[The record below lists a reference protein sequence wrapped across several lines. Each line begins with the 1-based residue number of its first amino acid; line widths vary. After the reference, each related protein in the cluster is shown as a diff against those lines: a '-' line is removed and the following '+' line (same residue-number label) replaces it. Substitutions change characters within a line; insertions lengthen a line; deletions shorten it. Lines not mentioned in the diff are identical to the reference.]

1 METVTNTGMPRVDVH
16 LGKFSQACVVILTG
30 LAFLFNQPLLVALAA
45 ILMVLAAWVPAASP
59 FKFLYQR
66 VVVPLHLLRPRIV
79 EDDPTPHRFAQG
91 VGAIFLLASSLVFFV
106 LHATVIGWIFD
117 LIVFVLAGINFTVG
131 FCAGCFVYY
140 WLGRFGVVPRVRYEG
155 GFHWRGV

>member
-1 METVTNTGMPRVDVH
+1 MDTRRAHRISSERALSGLIGISCFIPSGGKYAMETVTNTGMPRVDVH

-66 VVVPLHLLRPRIV
+66 VV
-79 EDDPTPHRFAQG
+79 
-91 VGAIFLLASSLVFFV
+91 
-106 LHATVIGWIFD
+106 
-117 LIVFVLAGINFTVG
+117 
-131 FCAGCFVYY
+131 
-140 WLGRFGVVPRVRYEG
+140 
-155 GFHWRGV
+155 